1 MFFAVALLLMSTCF
15 FSASAAEQPYF
26 NNHIIIDKNEAY
38 SGNVPTAEPDN
49 NGEAVKD
56 ETIEEA
62 VAAEDEAVEDNADDI
77 GTSENEANEESELQ
91 NISFSDIS
99 EDDWFYENVID
110 LAERGIISGYPDGS
124 FKPDGTITFAEYTK
138 LLVQCVES
146 EIDYITNVL
155 DYSHWADRYIYAAV
169 EGKYLPIVDILTT
182 EYLPDA
188 YITRSYM
195 AKMMVLALDIASTAK
210 ETPFADSNDRYM
222 VEAYTE
228 YLMFGEMNEQ
238 GTRFSNGDVTA
249 TRAEAAAFISRIL
262 SYIED
267 KDAYKA
273 AAVLENAANTNLSL
287 EYEFIDFFYYANKQM
302 LDRYSFT
309 TNVPFD
315 IWCDYFTRTQ
325 IMYPDALVGRMYECE
340 FLPADNRYIIT
351 VEYDNGYETAR
362 KNQLESRRIAKEIVD
377 KIITPEM
384 TVVDKIVAIHNYI
397 VENCSYDYENY
408 IEGKLEGDVLN
419 AYGVFVEGRAVCQGY
434 CAAFNMLC
442 EYAGIKSIAVNGKS
456 AQNDLD
462 HLWNAVI
469 VNDEIFY
476 IDTTFDDPIPDQP
489 GVPSRDFLYVTESA
503 LRRYGH
509 EWDSAGIKKIYFE

>member
-1 MFFAVALLLMSTCF
+1 
-15 FSASAAEQPYF
+15 
-26 NNHIIIDKNEAY
+26 
-38 SGNVPTAEPDN
+38 
-49 NGEAVKD
+49 
-56 ETIEEA
+56 
-62 VAAEDEAVEDNADDI
+62 
-77 GTSENEANEESELQ
+77 
-91 NISFSDIS
+91 
-99 EDDWFYENVID
+99 
-110 LAERGIISGYPDGS
+110 
-124 FKPDGTITFAEYTK
+124 
-138 LLVQCVES
+138 
-146 EIDYITNVL
+146 
-155 DYSHWADRYIYAAV
+155 
-169 EGKYLPIVDILTT
+169 
-182 EYLPDA
+182 
-188 YITRSYM
+188 
-195 AKMMVLALDIASTAK
+195 
-210 ETPFADSNDRYM
+210 
-222 VEAYTE
+222 
-228 YLMFGEMNEQ
+228 
-238 GTRFSNGDVTA
+238 
-249 TRAEAAAFISRIL
+249 
-262 SYIED
+262 
-267 KDAYKA
+267 
-273 AAVLENAANTNLSL
+273 
-287 EYEFIDFFYYANKQM
+287 
-302 LDRYSFT
+302 
-309 TNVPFD
+309 
-315 IWCDYFTRTQ
+315 
-325 IMYPDALVGRMYECE
+325 MYECE